1 MNFFSSI
8 PYSYWVTSNE
18 QMKSYMDICQ
28 ANRIP
33 KGPYTS
39 NLRNAS
45 TAFSIDNILSSTK
58 VPISNAD
65 LINASRMQPCFVP
78 MTALPWST
86 TSFYP
91 SPEVYALKN
100 TNAIAAASVMPFHR
114 FLSPTLLPGALP
126 LSNRRKRRHRT
137 IFSEEQLV
145 ELETTFQKTH
155 YPDVLLREQLA
166 MKTDLKEERVEVW
179 FKNRRAKWRKQK
191 REENEAK
198 KKCLNL
204 CNSNDVD
211 EAKSECQSVEE
222 LGSKADDRSS
232 RSSGHMDDVC
242 VDDSSYCSDG
252 ELSAT

>member
-1 MNFFSSI
+1 
-8 PYSYWVTSNE
+8 
-18 QMKSYMDICQ
+18 MDICQ

-39 NLRNAS
+39 SLRNAS

-91 SPEVYALKN
+91 SPEVYGLKN

-137 IFSEEQLV
+137 IFN
-145 ELETTFQKTH
+145 
-155 YPDVLLREQLA
+155 
-166 MKTDLKEERVEVW
+166 EV
-179 FKNRRAKWRKQK
+179 
-191 REENEAK
+191 
-198 KKCLNL
+198 
-204 CNSNDVD
+204 
-211 EAKSECQSVEE
+211 KSECQSVEE

-232 RSSGHMDDVC
+232 RSSGHLDDVC

>member
-28 ANRIP
+28 TNRIP

-91 SPEVYALKN
+91 SPEVY
-100 TNAIAAASVMPFHR
+100 
-114 FLSPTLLPGALP
+114 
-126 LSNRRKRRHRT
+126 
-137 IFSEEQLV
+137 
-145 ELETTFQKTH
+145 
-155 YPDVLLREQLA
+155 DVLLREQLA

-232 RSSGHMDDVC
+232 RSSGHIDDVC
-242 VDDSSYCSDG
+242 VDDSSYCSEG